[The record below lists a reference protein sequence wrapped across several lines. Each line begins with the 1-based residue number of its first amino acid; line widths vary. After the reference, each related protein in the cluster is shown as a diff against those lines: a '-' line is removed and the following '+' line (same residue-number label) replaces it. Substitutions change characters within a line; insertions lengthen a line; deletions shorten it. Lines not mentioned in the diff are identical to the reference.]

1 MHFDPNP
8 PLPLTPHTLL
18 FLMDQMHDRSP
29 TTNAES
35 KPHNKCVHSN
45 KLKAFLSQIWLRSHK
60 LAQAVVGSNPA
71 KVHAG

>member
-1 MHFDPNP
+1 
-8 PLPLTPHTLL
+8 
-18 FLMDQMHDRSP
+18 MDQMHDRSP

-45 KLKAFLSQIWLRSHK
+45 KLNAFLSQIWLRSHK

>member
-1 MHFDPNP
+1 
-8 PLPLTPHTLL
+8 
-18 FLMDQMHDRSP
+18 MDQMHDRSP